1 MKIQSERKVAGT
13 LRELRRY
20 PVKGMAAEEMDEA
33 LVTFAGILGDRVY
46 AFADPSKHTDFPWV
60 TARTWPRMILLKT
73 RFSGPAPTSEGY
85 PNAASFQCHVIA
97 EDGRTFNVNDAAL
110 REHLAGKFG
119 HALEFRFSERSM
131 QDSRPLS
138 IFGTKT
144 LAGLCAETGV
154 KPDAR
159 RFRANLVVDWTNG
172 GERYEDSLI
181 GKRVKIGERVELMI
195 SKRDMRCKII
205 TLDPETA
212 DATPK
217 VLEVVAKQYEGYAG
231 VYAVVLREGVIRRGD
246 EVFVE

>member
-1 MKIQSERKVAGT
+1 MQSEAKAAGT

-20 PVKGMAAEEMDEA
+20 PVKGMAAEELDEA

-46 AFADPSKHTDFPWV
+46 AFADPAIHTDFPWV

-73 RFSGPAPTSEGY
+73 KFSGPAPTSEEY
-85 PNAASFQCHVIA
+85 PNAANFQCRVIA
-97 EDGRTFNVNDAAL
+97 EDGRTFNVSDAAL
-110 REHLAGKFG
+110 REYLAGKFG
-119 HALEFRFSERSM
+119 HIVDFRFSERSM

-159 RFRANLVVDWTNG
+159 RFRANLVVDWASG
-172 GERYEDSLI
+172 DERHEDSLI
-181 GKRVKIGERVELMI
+181 GKRVKIGERVELMVA
-195 SKRDMRCKII
+195 KRDMRCKII

-212 DATPK
+212 EATPR
-217 VLEVVAKQYEGYAG
+217 VLEVVAKQYEGCAG

-246 EVFVE
+246 QVFVE